1 MNDKKIAIGI
11 PTYGTIK
18 TKTFESI
25 VKLVKSVDYNI
36 PVISQQGPYI
46 QENRNTI
53 VERAKILGFERILFI
68 DHDMVFEPE
77 GVQQLISRDVD
88 IVGAPFA
95 VKFLPTDPFY
105 AVKKTTS
112 DASIWEET
120 EKGLFKCCGLGTAF
134 MLIKTSVFDKVQRPW
149 FEIQY
154 KDGVLEWGEDLWFC
168 KKARDAG
175 FDIFVDTKVSVGHVG
190 DFTFE
195 LPKDYGYR
203 NDLPQ

>member
-1 MNDKKIAIGI
+1 MTNEIKIAVGI

-25 VKLVKSVDYNI
+25 VKFVKSVPYNV

-77 GVQQLISRDVD
+77 GVQQLLSRDRD

-95 VKFLPTDPFY
+95 VKFLPTDPFC
-105 AVKKTTS
+105 AVKKTDSTG
-112 DASIWEET
+112 AKIWEEI
-120 EKGLFKCCGLGTAF
+120 EEGLFKCCGLGTAF
-134 MLIKTSVFDKVQRPW
+134 ILIKTSVFDKVPKPW
-149 FEIQY
+149 FEIRY
-154 KDGVLEWGEDLWFC
+154 NNDGLQEWGEDLWFC
-168 KKARDAG
+168 KQARDAG
-175 FDIFVDTKVSVGHVG
+175 FDIYCDTKVYVGHVG

-195 LPKDYGYR
+195 LPKDFKY
-203 NDLPQ
+203 

>member
-1 MNDKKIAIGI
+1 MNDKQITIGI

-25 VKLVKSVDYNI
+25 IKFVKSVPYNVPI
-36 PVISQQGPYI
+36 ISQQGPYI

-53 VERAKILGFERILFI
+53 VQRAKILGYEKILFV

-77 GVQQLISRDVD
+77 AVQSLIGRDKD

-105 AVKKTTS
+105 AVKKTDS
-112 DASIWEET
+112 LGANIWEEV
-120 EKGLFKCCGLGTAF
+120 EDGLFKCCGLGTAL
-134 MLIKTSVFDKVQRPW
+134 MLIKTSVFDKVPQPW

-154 KDGVLEWGEDLWFC
+154 DPNGVMEWGEDLWFC
-168 KKARDAG
+168 KKARDVG
-175 FDIFVDTKVSVGHVG
+175 FDIFCDTKSRVGHIG
-190 DFTFE
+190 DFTYE
-195 LPKDYGYR
+195 LPEGFNYKV
-203 NDLPQ
+203 